1 MIQGLGLVIACVR
14 TKSATSIL
22 FRSREG
28 TRDGIEGRGQGMVI
42 VIKAFS
48 GGARHDDQGYRGGG
62 KA

>member
-1 MIQGLGLVIACVR
+1 MIGCVR

-28 TRDGIEGRGQGMVI
+28 TRDGIEGRGQGMM
-42 VIKAFS
+42 IKAT
-48 GGARHDDQGYRGGG
+48 GGGG